1 MAAGPQPNIQ
11 IQADPGEWNKA
22 FGPNVFT
29 LYNAGTGTSFNIFY
43 FEIWNYDGSEK
54 LATMRQNKNLYGVGH
69 FDVQKILASNVEPQR
84 GLEAT
89 SELAVAPDEVLEYTV
104 KGGYIT
110 ASGGIVITFTGST
123 SYKVTM
129 GRKPF
134 NELTWDVSDYISV
147 YNYSATEAHD
157 IDYPADWL
165 TDWNNETTK
174 AALTGTVPSVYL
186 AESVYTKAL
195 VRKIRRHEQFTLSA
209 INEMSFADA
218 LADNRPLGALRVISY
233 DAAGTQLDNITIDNI
248 LGNGGGPNYVI
259 CTNTDVEGQYIAIT
273 AQVGPDML
281 GLDEDTAYYYAW
293 FAPKG
298 NTILGCLTLADPSTN
313 IYRFDI
319 DEGECNDFTPIQ
331 LSWMNSYGFRDYF
344 TFQKRNDNQISVNRE
359 EYYELPGT
367 WNANDFTINEYDRG
381 RRVFTQSAE
390 ETWTLRTGYL
400 TDLEMQYLKNL
411 ILSADV
417 NYHEVQANNDDWYA
431 CTLQTNRWI
440 ERTYRKDKLFQLEV
454 TIKVSNNTT
463 TQRG

>member
-11 IQADPGEWNKA
+11 IQASPSEWNKA

-29 LYNAGTGTSFNIFY
+29 LYNAGSGTFAIYY
-43 FEIWNYDGSEK
+43 FEIWNYDYSQK
-54 LATMRQNKNLYGVGH
+54 LATMKQNKNLYGVGH

-89 SELAVAPDEVLEYTV
+89 SQLATAPDEVLEYNV
-104 KGGYIT
+104 KGGYIST
-110 ASGGIVITFTGST
+110 SDTPIITFEST
-123 SYKVTM
+123 STYKVTM

-134 NELTWDVSDYISV
+134 NELDWDETPYISV

-157 IDYPADWL
+157 IDDPADWL

-174 AALTGTVPSVYL
+174 AALTGTVPTQYL

-209 INEMSFADA
+209 INEMSF
-218 LADNRPLGALRVISY
+218 LTGEPSRPLGALRVFSY
-233 DAAGTQLDNITIDNI
+233 DSAGTQLDSITIDNI
-248 LGNGGGPNYVI
+248 TGNGGGPNTVV
-259 CTNTDVEGQYIAIT
+259 CVNLDLEDQYLAIT

-281 GLDEDTAYYYAW
+281 GLHQDTAYYYVW

-298 NTILGCLTLADPSTN
+298 DTILGCLTLADPCTN

-344 TFQKRNDNQISVNRE
+344 TFQKRNDNQINVTRD

-367 WNANDFTINEYDRG
+367 WNSNTFAINSYDRG
-381 RRVFTQSAE
+381 RRIFSQSAE

-431 CTLQTNRWI
+431 ATLETNRWI